1 VPGIELKPVV
11 KGIAMMVPGA
21 HRLLP
26 RRGGGGTASADY
38 CYGVWLK
45 HLTLLWQTGM
55 REIPRAVVELGPGD
69 SLGTGL
75 CALLSGASRFYA
87 LDVIQHS
94 TAERDLQMLDELVE
108 RFAARAPRPNKGWPD
123 FDELLGANLF
133 PEHILTEERLA
144 KALAPGRVAA
154 IREAI
159 ARPDPS
165 NDIMVR
171 YVVPWNDVG
180 VLPKGSIDLIYSH
193 AVFQHVTDVPA
204 VLRCCAAW
212 LREGGWMSHQMAFI
226 SHGITKEWNGHW
238 QYPDWLWKI
247 VTGARPYL
255 INRHPASAQVRML
268 DDAGFEVCLRLRDHR
283 ADGLHPRELRA
294 AVDEA
299 DARCCGLF
307 VQARKRRSSA

>member
-1 VPGIELKPVV
+1 MPAIELKPVV

-45 HLTLLWQTGM
+45 HLTLLWQSGM
-55 REIPRAVVELGPGD
+55 REMPRAVVELGPGD

-75 CALLSGASRFYA
+75 CALLSGAERFYA
-87 LDVIQHS
+87 LDVLEHS
-94 TAERDLQMLDELVE
+94 STERNLRVFDELVE

-123 FDELLGANLF
+123 FDELLGATRF

-144 KALAPGRVAA
+144 KALAPERIAA

-159 ARPDPS
+159 ARPDPAS
-165 NDIMVR
+165 DIMVR

-193 AVFQHVTDVPA
+193 TVLQHVADVPA
-204 VLRCCAAW
+204 ALACCAAW
-212 LREGGWMSHQMAFI
+212 LREGGWMSHQMSFI
-226 SHGITKEWNGHW
+226 SHGITREWNGHW

-247 VTGARPYL
+247 IAGARPYL
-255 INRHPASAQVRML
+255 INRHPASAQLRML
-268 DDAGFEVCLRLRDHR
+268 EDAGFEVCLQLRDQR
-283 ADGLHPRELRA
+283 ADGLHRRELRA
-294 AVDEA
+294 ALTEA

-307 VQARKRRSSA
+307 VQARKRPYSA

>member
-1 VPGIELKPVV
+1 MPVIELKPVV

-45 HLTLLWQTGM
+45 HLTLLWQSGM
-55 REIPRAVVELGPGD
+55 REMPRSVVELGPGD
-69 SLGTGL
+69 SLGTGF
-75 CALLSGASRFYA
+75 CALLSGAARFYA
-87 LDVIQHS
+87 LDVLEHS
-94 TAERDLQMLDELVE
+94 STERNLRVFDELVE

-123 FDELLGANLF
+123 FDELQGAPLF

-144 KALAPGRVAA
+144 KALAPERIAA

-159 ARPDPS
+159 ARPDPA

-171 YVVPWNDVG
+171 YVVPWNDAG

-193 AVFQHVTDVPA
+193 TVLQHVTDVPA
-204 VLRCCAAW
+204 AFACCVAW
-212 LREGGWMSHQMAFI
+212 LRAGGWMSHQMAST
-226 SHGITKEWNGHW
+226 SHGITREWNGHW

-247 VTGARPYL
+247 ITGARPYF

-268 DDAGFEVCLRLRDHR
+268 EHAGFEVCLQLRNYR

-294 AVDEA
+294 ALTED
-299 DARCCGLF
+299 DAHCCGLF
-307 VQARKRRSSA
+307 VQARKRP